1 MRIYSL
7 GKVLSYKSELKV
19 VPIDLN
25 RDAPQN
31 WKWTLNSKNWLLND
45 NTGSPQPF
53 GRDARTGKYGPG
65 NRTPSQFKFV
75 QPCFESFQAE
85 MADLDTSVVD
95 LCARCGDTISSGKCQ
110 VPHPA
115 HLCTEIE
122 SELEWRSVS
131 QSDTVYSR
139 NRL

>member
-1 MRIYSL
+1 MMRIYPL

-19 VPIDLN
+19 VPIDFN

-53 GRDARTGKYGPG
+53 GRDAKTGKYGPG

-75 QPCFESFQAE
+75 QHCLEPESLESE
-85 MADLDTSVVD
+85 MADSDSTED
-95 LCARCGDTISSGKCQ
+95 LCDRCGKAITSRKCE

-122 SELEWRSVS
+122 SSLEWGSVS
-131 QSDTVYSR
+131 
-139 NRL
+139 